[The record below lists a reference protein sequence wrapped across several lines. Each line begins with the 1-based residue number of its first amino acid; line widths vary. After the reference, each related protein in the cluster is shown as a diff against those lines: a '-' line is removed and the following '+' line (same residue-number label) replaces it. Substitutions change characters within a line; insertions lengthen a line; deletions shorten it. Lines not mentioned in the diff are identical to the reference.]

1 MKRRVQSRNSVL
13 VAIKG
18 GCSLHMLFYALH
30 IILSLIFTW
39 IICALYLSLFSIS
52 VILFSRMTSLKTM
65 NPRNVIF
72 LSQESRNYR
81 QGEKKTNT
89 KTIAYRHIW
98 PPTYF
103 SIACETNALVP
114 SAEKN
119 AQHESCELSLTH
131 LGAKWGL

>member
-1 MKRRVQSRNSVL
+1 
-13 VAIKG
+13 
-18 GCSLHMLFYALH
+18 
-30 IILSLIFTW
+30 
-39 IICALYLSLFSIS
+39 
-52 VILFSRMTSLKTM
+52 M

-81 QGEKKTNT
+81 QEKKNKKKKQTT
-89 KTIAYRHIW
+89 AYRHIW

-103 SIACETNALVP
+103 SIVCETNALVP

-131 LGAKWGL
+131 LGAE